1 MAALDQPTRPLV
13 HLSVRR
19 VPARALEPPY
29 DDELDGVSSPPS
41 TDGTL
46 ALAFPLPSGVPAVPD
61 PPARLR
67 LVPPT
72 EEDAERR
79 GTAMPPP
86 RPWAG
91 RLVQA
96 VVEVLAGDRPLAQL
110 ARWTVAGVYFD
121 LQRMAIRASRER
133 AAAVPRR
140 PTADVVRSLHVSEP
154 VAGVAEVCA
163 LIERG
168 ARVRALALRMEDLD
182 GRWQCTAL
190 LFG

>member
-1 MAALDQPTRPLV
+1 MTAPDQPTRSLV

-19 VPARALEPPY
+19 VPARPLEPPY
-29 DDELDGVSSPPS
+29 DDELDGVPSPPS

-46 ALAFPLPSGVPAVPD
+46 ALAFPLPSGVPAMPE

-67 LVPPT
+67 LVPRT
-72 EEDAERR
+72 EEHAERL
-79 GTAMPPP
+79 GTATPTP

-96 VVEVLAGDRPLAQL
+96 VVEVLAGDRPSAQL

-121 LQRMAIRASRER
+121 LQRMAIRAGRER
-133 AAAVPRR
+133 AAALPRR
-140 PTADVVRSLHVSEP
+140 PPADVVRSLHVSEP
-154 VAGVAEVCA
+154 VAGVVEVCA
-163 LIERG
+163 VIERG
-168 ARVRALALRMEDLD
+168 PRVRALALRMEDLD

-190 LFG
+190 QLG